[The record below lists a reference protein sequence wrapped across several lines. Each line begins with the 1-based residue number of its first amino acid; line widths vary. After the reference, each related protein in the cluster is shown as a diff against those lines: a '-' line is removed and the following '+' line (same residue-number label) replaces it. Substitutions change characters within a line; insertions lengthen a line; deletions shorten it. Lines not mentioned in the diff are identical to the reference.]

1 MPTPPGDEEHCQ
13 HHRKHVNQATLLVAE
28 AKVLT
33 TEIAILAAN
42 KLLSCRVRVL
52 LYLNSTLTVTGAM
65 PVPTLCMTLC
75 VGNITLLV
83 TIISMGFSHLVM
95 HGAKLKKNKIRRITM
110 TTAQIELEEL
120 SVGADYEKVANRF
133 RPILKN
139 CTRCNS
145 TEKSESCLLSRF
157 SG

>member
-1 MPTPPGDEEHCQ
+1 M
-13 HHRKHVNQATLLVAE
+13 VAE

-42 KLLSCRVRVL
+42 KLFELSGTRS

-75 VGNITLLV
+75 VEIITLLV

-95 HGAKLKKNKIRRITM
+95 HGAKLKEKTKLGRITM

-120 SVGADYEKVANRF
+120 SVGADYERLQTDSVPFSKKLHKVQFNG
-133 RPILKN
+133 
-139 CTRCNS
+139 
-145 TEKSESCLLSRF
+145 KSESCLLSRF

>member
-1 MPTPPGDEEHCQ
+1 
-13 HHRKHVNQATLLVAE
+13 
-28 AKVLT
+28 
-33 TEIAILAAN
+33 
-42 KLLSCRVRVL
+42 
-52 LYLNSTLTVTGAM
+52 
-65 PVPTLCMTLC
+65 
-75 VGNITLLV
+75 
-83 TIISMGFSHLVM
+83 
-95 HGAKLKKNKIRRITM
+95 M

-145 TEKSESCLLSRF
+145 TGKERILPLSRF

>member
-1 MPTPPGDEEHCQ
+1 MDLAGDAIDQAIANTTEE
-13 HHRKHVNQATLLVAE
+13 HVNQATLLVAE

-145 TEKSESCLLSRF
+145 TGKRANLAF
-157 SG
+157 